1 VASTVR
7 RKYGSWLEEEE
18 GGVGWWRKKC
28 RGVLIKD
35 LGLSVKVEK
44 SGGFND
50 RFENLFERKGSAHEC

>member
-1 VASTVR
+1 MASTVR

-44 SGGFND
+44 FWGFS
-50 RFENLFERKGSAHEC
+50 RTYS